1 MTAEMFLNAI
11 YQGNQIKEVLSSV
24 EACGIHSIYLNNIK
38 MSKKE
43 KETLKK
49 EKVKFRQEISLLKK
63 SLNDYK
69 KERRANWK
77 EFKIRMKEEIS
88 KLKKRP
94 ASA

>member
-1 MTAEMFLNAI
+1 
-11 YQGNQIKEVLSSV
+11 
-24 EACGIHSIYLNNIK
+24 
-38 MSKKE
+38 MSKKT
-43 KETLKK
+43 KGSLKNQ
-49 EKVKFRQEISLLKK
+49 KVKLHHEISLLKK

-94 ASA
+94 AFA

>member
-1 MTAEMFLNAI
+1 
-11 YQGNQIKEVLSSV
+11 
-24 EACGIHSIYLNNIK
+24 

-63 SLNDYK
+63 SLSDYK

-77 EFKIRMKEEIS
+77 EFKIRMNEEIS